1 MRYWTRWKF
10 LNLLLFYASV
20 LLVGVI
26 RKKAS
31 YPVQSSRLVKW
42 ADLVSSLGSLAAK
55 YILVTSHS
63 QKLGGTI
70 INLHNS
76 HVIALFSQMLN
87 QTTVQIPMEN
97 GHQLR
102 VILCFLQCSASLTK
116 IQFSKCLF
124 TDCSVA
130 IDVCCYSLLD
140 IYFFNLSW
148 MFIFSKAKN

>member
-1 MRYWTRWKF
+1 MLLPPHMTFYEV
-10 LNLLLFYASV
+10 LNKVKV
-20 LLVGVI
+20 LKLVIILCFCTTCGVI

-76 HVIALFSQMLN
+76 HVIALFSQMLKSN
-87 QTTVQIPMEN
+87 YCADSNGKWSSTACYTLFSSMFCKSHKNTV
-97 GHQLR
+97 
-102 VILCFLQCSASLTK
+102 
-116 IQFSKCLF
+116 
-124 TDCSVA
+124 
-130 IDVCCYSLLD
+130 
-140 IYFFNLSW
+140 
-148 MFIFSKAKN
+148 